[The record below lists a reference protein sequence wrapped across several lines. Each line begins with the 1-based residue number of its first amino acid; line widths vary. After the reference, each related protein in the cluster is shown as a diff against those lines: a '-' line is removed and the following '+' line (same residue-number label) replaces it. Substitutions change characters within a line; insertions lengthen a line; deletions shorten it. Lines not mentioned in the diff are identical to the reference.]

1 MRPGR
6 LKPAPRGTLAMT
18 TFDKREEAFEKKF
31 VVDEELKFKALARRD
46 RLTGL
51 WVAAKLGLS
60 GEQAI
65 AYSREVVAE
74 EFNEG
79 GDAAV
84 IAKVKSD
91 LAAKGIA
98 ITEDEIRSQM
108 GEFLLQAIAQVK
120 AGI

>member
-6 LKPAPRGTLAMT
+6 PRPAVRGTFAMT

-51 WVAAKLGLS
+51 WVAAKLGMS

-65 AYSREVVAE
+65 AYSREVVAA

-84 IAKVKSD
+84 IAKLMDD
-91 LAAKGIA
+91 LATKGIA
-98 ITEDEIRSQM
+98 ITEDEIRAQM

-120 AGI
+120 AGT

>member
-6 LKPAPRGTLAMT
+6 PKPAPRGTFAMT

-46 RLTGL
+46 RLIGL

-79 GDAAV
+79 GDVAV
-84 IAKVKSD
+84 IAKLKSD

>member
-1 MRPGR
+1 MRPG
-6 LKPAPRGTLAMT
+6 AAGTGTEGNFAMT

-51 WVAAKLGLS
+51 WVAAKLGMS

-65 AYSREVVAE
+65 AYSREVVAA

-84 IAKVKSD
+84 IAKLMGD
-91 LAAKGIA
+91 LATKGIA
-98 ITEDEIRSQM
+98 ITEDEIRAQM

-120 AGI
+120 AGM

>member
-1 MRPGR
+1 
-6 LKPAPRGTLAMT
+6 MT

-31 VVDEELKFKALARRD
+31 VVDEELKFKAEARRN

-51 WVAAKLGLS
+51 WAATKLGLS
-60 GEQAI
+60 GEA
-65 AYSREVVAE
+65 AATYAREVVAA
-74 EFNEG
+74 EFSEG

-84 IAKVKSD
+84 IAKLKGD

-98 ITEDEIRSQM
+98 TSEDEIRSQM
-108 GEFLLQAIAQVK
+108 GEFLAQAIAQVK

>member
-6 LKPAPRGTLAMT
+6 PKPAPRGTLAMT

-46 RLTGL
+46 RLIGL

-79 GDAAV
+79 GDVAV
-84 IAKVKSD
+84 IAKLKSD

>member
-6 LKPAPRGTLAMT
+6 PKPAPRGTLAMT

-46 RLTGL
+46 RLIGL

-65 AYSREVVAE
+65 AYSREVVAA

-84 IAKVKSD
+84 IAKLNGD

>member
-1 MRPGR
+1 MRPGQP
-6 LKPAPRGTLAMT
+6 KPAPRGTLAMT

>member
-1 MRPGR
+1 MRPG
-6 LKPAPRGTLAMT
+6 AAGTRTEGNFAMT

-51 WVAAKLGLS
+51 WVAAKLGMS

-65 AYSREVVAE
+65 AYSREVVAA

-84 IAKVKSD
+84 IAKLMDD
-91 LAAKGIA
+91 LATKGIA
-98 ITEDEIRSQM
+98 ITEDEIRAQM

-120 AGI
+120 AGT